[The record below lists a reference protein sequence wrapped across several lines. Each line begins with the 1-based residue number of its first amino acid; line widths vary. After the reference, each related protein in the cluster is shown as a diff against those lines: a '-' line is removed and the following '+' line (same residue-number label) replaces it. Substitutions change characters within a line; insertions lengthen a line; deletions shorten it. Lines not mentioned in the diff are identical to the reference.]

1 LVGVCICVLLM
12 LAMKGAVVVVVDL
25 LWLVV
30 DERYRGP
37 LYICGDAELNIDVP
51 L

>member
-1 LVGVCICVLLM
+1 M
-12 LAMKGAVVVVVDL
+12 LAMRWAVVVVVVVDL